1 MNQHCG
7 LTEYLMMHDKFL
19 HCLLL
24 ELAIVFS
31 VKLLDNITKGFDIKE
46 IFNIFLSKLLIIVIC
61 VIVKGI
67 DFLTISNELIY
78 EIIVCFYVFESACE
92 VFLLGKEYGLP
103 LPDKLSELIEKYIVK

>member
-1 MNQHCG
+1 M
-7 LTEYLMMHDKFL
+7 
-19 HCLLL
+19 
-24 ELAIVFS
+24 
-31 VKLLDNITKGFDIKE
+31 
-46 IFNIFLSKLLIIVIC
+46 
-61 VIVKGI
+61 KGI